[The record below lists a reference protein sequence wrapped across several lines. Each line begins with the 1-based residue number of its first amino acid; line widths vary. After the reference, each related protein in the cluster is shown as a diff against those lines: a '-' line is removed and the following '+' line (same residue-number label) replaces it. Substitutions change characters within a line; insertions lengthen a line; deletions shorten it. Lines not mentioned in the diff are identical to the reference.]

1 LDTSGFATLFVTTSI
16 CIYRVTLSGPVSP
29 EEELR
34 EEPILSGE
42 SEPQVS
48 ERAAAY
54 GDSPVFGSPSDPFRK
69 VQFQIGMPFE
79 MSFYVYTLS

>member
-1 LDTSGFATLFVTTSI
+1 M
-16 CIYRVTLSGPVSP
+16 SP
-29 EEELR
+29 EEDVQ
-34 EEPILSGE
+34 EEPVLSSE

-69 VQFQIGMPFE
+69 VQFQIGMPFDI
-79 MSFYVYTLS
+79 SVNVYTLS

>member
-1 LDTSGFATLFVTTSI
+1 LDTSGFVTPFVTIII
-16 CIYRVTLSGPVSP
+16 CIYRVTLSSTVSP
-29 EEELR
+29 EQEVR
-34 EEPILSGE
+34 EEAVLSSE

-54 GDSPVFGSPSDPFRK
+54 GDSPVFGSPPDPFRK
-69 VQFQIGMPFE
+69 VQFQIGMSFD